1 MLYSPPIQ
9 SQKLLNWPEVREQST
24 NKIENMLSQVTYVY
38 TFLPI
43 YGSKVKI
50 QMAESFHF
58 QFTLKPP
65 YSIAVLLFK
74 S

>member
-50 QMAESFHF
+50 QMAESFFGHLESWHLMA
-58 QFTLKPP
+58 QQT
-65 YSIAVLLFK
+65 A
-74 S
+74 